1 MMVMMVAAMKMTI
14 VMILTT
20 TTTMTIMTALKITP
34 TKTMSIMMLMP
45 TMTTMTKTTTMMMMM
60 MMMMMMITWQGQ
72 YTPLRPS
79 FQSTPPPCICHG
91 NVLCSHIYHAIHIVL
106 IHSIVHQILRN
117 KYYEYISH
125 ICLITAALLLLNFK
139 D

>member
-1 MMVMMVAAMKMTI
+1 MTI

-60 MMMMMMITWQGQ
+60 MMMMMITWQGQ

-79 FQSTPPPCICHG
+79 YQSIPPPCICHC
-91 NVLCSHIYHAIHIVL
+91 NVYHTLIYIVL
-106 IHSIVHQILRN
+106 RISCKQYSLKMSNQIFSFRN
-117 KYYEYISH
+117 NRFTHLILHLVKESH
-125 ICLITAALLLLNFK
+125 REAIGTVPKIMP